1 MSAVRADVVVI
12 EDELVRAFDALTL
25 DPAQFTHRAHLSVAW
40 RYLQRHGFPD
50 GAVRFREQLLR
61 YIDSVGAQGKYH
73 ETITW
78 AYMVLLNEE
87 LGTETSGEETFDELV
102 ARRPDLLDHRSGAIA
117 ACYSR
122 EELARPEA
130 RRTFI
135 LPRSAKTAV
144 IQALA

>member
-1 MSAVRADVVVI
+1 MSAVRADVISI
-12 EDELVRAFDALTL
+12 EDELVRAFDDLTL
-25 DPAQFTHRAHLSVAW
+25 DPAQFSHRAHLSVAW

-50 GAVRFREQLLR
+50 GAVKFREQLLR

-87 LGTETSGEETFDELV
+87 LSLGTSGDETFDELV
-102 ARRPDLLDHRSGAIA
+102 SRRPDLLDHRSGAIA

-135 LPRSAKTAV
+135 LPRSARTAV
-144 IQALA
+144 LLAPA